1 MHERGFAKE
10 LSGEL
15 AFGRVEVS
23 YSHNALISL
32 SEFLVGIKDLPM
44 FRDLNLV
51 PACMLPKQKKQ
62 ITPETVAEAKE
73 KELTRSRVKATLTS
87 LVETRNKASLSKDH
101 KKLKQVGSM
110 I

>member
-73 KELTRSRVKATLTS
+73 KELTKSRVKATLTS